1 MAMTPEEYEQFKEAE
16 KAHLRKLREIK
27 KQHQALKRK
36 AAVTR
41 SVTDMAEGAT
51 DLFSES
57 DEMVER
63 LQMDSAS
70 AEARLDV
77 ALDSLGSSDA
87 AQGQLDAAEL
97 AQAEEELKKQRAQE
111 LIRQMKS
118 ESPSRDGSPSA
129 PESSTATPE
138 SPASDETTGPS
149 TSSDLPEK
157 TIGRMKP

>member
-27 KQHQALKRK
+27 KQNQALKRK

-77 ALDSLGSSDA
+77 ALDSMGSSDA
-87 AQGQLDAAEL
+87 AQSQLD
-97 AQAEEELKKQRAQE
+97 Q
-111 LIRQMKS
+111 S
-118 ESPSRDGSPSA
+118 
-129 PESSTATPE
+129 
-138 SPASDETTGPS
+138 
-149 TSSDLPEK
+149 
-157 TIGRMKP
+157 